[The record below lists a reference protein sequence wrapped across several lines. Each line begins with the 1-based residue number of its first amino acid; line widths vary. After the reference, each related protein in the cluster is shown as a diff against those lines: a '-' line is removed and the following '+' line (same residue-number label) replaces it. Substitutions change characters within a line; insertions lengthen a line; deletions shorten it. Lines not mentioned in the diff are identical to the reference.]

1 MNLNTVKIKKINQ
14 LPTLC
19 LKSPS
24 VLCLPFFPLC
34 PSWEASPCYQALPGY
49 RGPHTTDRSSR
60 YPAEEGS
67 LL

>member
-19 LKSPS
+19 LKT
-24 VLCLPFFPLC
+24 PFFPLW
-34 PSWEASPCYQALPGY
+34 PSWETSPCYQALPGY
-49 RGPHTTDRSSR
+49 WGPHMTDRSSH
-60 YPAEEGS
+60 YPPEEGS